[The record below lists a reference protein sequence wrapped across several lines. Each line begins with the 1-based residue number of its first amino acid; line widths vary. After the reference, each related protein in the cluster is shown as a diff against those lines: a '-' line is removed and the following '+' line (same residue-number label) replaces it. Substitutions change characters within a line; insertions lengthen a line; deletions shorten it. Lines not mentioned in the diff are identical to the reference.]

1 MIINCIVAYVFESTN
16 LSGRTVKIMTKF
28 KRQKKSYEDLPT
40 LALKR
45 GIDNNN
51 LEVDETKDQ
60 MQSYEE
66 YRLLALDLLKKQRL
80 MKYITHACI
89 CCHHPIDEPYSKGIV
104 MYEDCTSTKELL
116 IHIKNCP
123 GCTTFKNCNEGK
135 ELLRHKVM
143 CVEKLCSI
151 CHSDEWKAKM
161 GVKKRRKKRSR
172 NKSNNSSDNLAIL
185 GTTPKVMA
193 GSNPT
198 TINNADGGIK
208 RNDSLSNFAN
218 INLSS
223 PSSPTKGNEAN
234 TVKQTTTTSISS
246 STSSNSSIRIG
257 GNASIKGNNGKIIRR
272 VVSCNKLKQKKNNI
286 IRATNKI
293 KSNSFD
299 VTNSGGHEGNNMLSP
314 SSSTTTTTTTTTMQT
329 GGGLTIFNGIGE
341 IQKDTNEG
349 EEEGGPLFF

>member
-1 MIINCIVAYVFESTN
+1 
-16 LSGRTVKIMTKF
+16 
-28 KRQKKSYEDLPT
+28 
-40 LALKR
+40 
-45 GIDNNN
+45 
-51 LEVDETKDQ
+51 
-60 MQSYEE
+60 
-66 YRLLALDLLKKQRL
+66 
-80 MKYITHACI
+80 
-89 CCHHPIDEPYSKGIV
+89 
-104 MYEDCTSTKELL
+104 
-116 IHIKNCP
+116 
-123 GCTTFKNCNEGK
+123 
-135 ELLRHKVM
+135 
-143 CVEKLCSI
+143 
-151 CHSDEWKAKM
+151 
-161 GVKKRRKKRSR
+161 
-172 NKSNNSSDNLAIL
+172 
-185 GTTPKVMA
+185 MA
-193 GSNPT
+193 GNNPT

-341 IQKDTNEG
+341 IQKDTYEG
-349 EEEGGPLFF
+349 EEEDGPLFF